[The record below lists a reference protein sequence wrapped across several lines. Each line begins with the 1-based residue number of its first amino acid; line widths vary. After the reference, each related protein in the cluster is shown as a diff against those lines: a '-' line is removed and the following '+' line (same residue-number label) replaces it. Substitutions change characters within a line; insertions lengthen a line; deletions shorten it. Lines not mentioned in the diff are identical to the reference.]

1 MVGPADRIKLAM
13 VEFSLPLV
21 GWPLISRTKSPA
33 LKPASSDG
41 EFGSTLV
48 MIGRETS
55 SPPLRLLTL
64 ALDKD
69 LFEAVERDKP
79 MPG

>member
-1 MVGPADRIKLAM
+1 
-13 VEFSLPLV
+13 
-21 GWPLISRTKSPA
+21 
-33 LKPASSDG
+33 
-41 EFGSTLV
+41 LV

-55 SPPLRLLTL
+55 SPPLRLLML

>member
-1 MVGPADRIKLAM
+1 MVEPADLIQLAM
-13 VEFSLPLV
+13 VEFSFPFV
-21 GWPLISRTKSPA
+21 GWPLISKTKSPA
-33 LKPASSDG
+33 LKPLSSDG

-55 SPPLRLLTL
+55 PSFRLLTL